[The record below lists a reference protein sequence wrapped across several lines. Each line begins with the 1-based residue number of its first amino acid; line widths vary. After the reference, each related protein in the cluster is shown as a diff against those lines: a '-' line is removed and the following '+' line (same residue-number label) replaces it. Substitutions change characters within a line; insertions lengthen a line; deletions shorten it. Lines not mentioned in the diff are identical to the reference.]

1 MEVILRADLRE
12 VFPLATQKT
21 CAGMKPL
28 HLGKQCPP
36 WKMPSRSRVC
46 PGVGHRQGTGS
57 GAVVLGD
64 QAGPLPSLGLG
75 FLLCKMSVGLDCL

>member
-1 MEVILRADLRE
+1 M
-12 VFPLATQKT
+12 
-21 CAGMKPL
+21 
-28 HLGKQCPP
+28 
-36 WKMPSRSRVC
+36 C
-46 PGVGHRQGTGS
+46 PGVGHRQDPGS